1 MGVRRMPYKQELQGL
16 IQLLSEY
23 ECKNVL
29 RVVGQACEGER
40 FWEGDCGHFYNEY
53 VKLRYFKLPRD
64 RSTAPPSS
72 AEGSFVPLPVTKSY
86 ADAERIV
93 LPEPLPLDATLID
106 TLIHRR
112 SRRSYGGAAISL
124 VVLSTLLHYACG
136 VAGAVEAYGYSRLP
150 VRMFPSHGG
159 LQSSEVYL
167 SIQNVSGAPS
177 GVYHY
182 HAVDHVLESLKRG
195 SQADLLSTLAFDER
209 FFKTAAVVFLL
220 TGCYERLKW
229 KYGERSYR
237 FICIDAGFVAQNLY
251 LVSHALGLG
260 TCAVSGFAQDGV
272 EELFEI
278 DGRNEIAM
286 LLMTLGAIAEEGP
299 GDA

>member
-1 MGVRRMPYKQELQGL
+1 MPYRQELQGL

-23 ECKNVL
+23 ECKNVM
-29 RVVGQACEGER
+29 RVVRQVCEGER
-40 FWEGDCGHFYNEY
+40 FWEGDFGHFYNEY

-64 RSTAPPSS
+64 RSTAPRLSV
-72 AEGSFVPLPVTKSY
+72 EGSFVPLPMTKSY
-86 ADAERIV
+86 AEAERIV
-93 LPEPLPLDATLID
+93 LPEPLSFDARLID

-112 SRRSYGGAAISL
+112 SRRDFSGAAISL

-136 VAGAVEAYGYSRLP
+136 VAGVVEAYGYSRLP

-167 SIQNVSGAPS
+167 SIQSISDVPAGL
-177 GVYHY
+177 YHY
-182 HAVDHVLESLKRG
+182 HPAEHVLECLKKG
-195 SQADLLSTLAFDER
+195 SQAELLSTLAFDER
-209 FFKTAAVVFLL
+209 FFETAAVVFLV

-251 LVSHALGLG
+251 LVSQALGLG
-260 TCAVSGFAQDGV
+260 ACAVSGFAQDGI

-278 DGRNEIAM
+278 DGKNEIAM
-286 LLMTLGAIAEEGP
+286 MLMPLGAIAEEGRGEAQSP
-299 GDA
+299 GV